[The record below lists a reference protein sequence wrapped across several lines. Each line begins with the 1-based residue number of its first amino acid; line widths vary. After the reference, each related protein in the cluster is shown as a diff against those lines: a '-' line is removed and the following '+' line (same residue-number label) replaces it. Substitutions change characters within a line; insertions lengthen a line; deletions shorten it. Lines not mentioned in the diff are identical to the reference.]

1 MPPVSGNA
9 FLANWGGR
17 SLADLYTLIRTTM
30 PPGAAATLSE
40 EEHRAA
46 LAYILEANGFAAG
59 SPLPDVAGMREVG
72 FSPR

>member
-46 LAYILEANGFAAG
+46 LAYILEANGFPAG

-72 FSPR
+72 FSRR